1 MFNEFDDVFNLKI
14 LYAVIG
20 CLVVA
25 GIVLIL
31 SAGLSFYNEF
41 TKSSYVILGSVG
53 LYISNAFA
61 CEYTLMF
68 VNILSFWNGK
78 FASLH
83 YQVANEINR
92 LCTFVSSK
100 DLPNMKTFVIGFP

>member
-1 MFNEFDDVFNLKI
+1 MFKEFENVFNLKI

-53 LYISNAFA
+53 LYIANAFA
-61 CEYTLMF
+61 CEHQLMSI
-68 VNILSFWNGK
+68 NSFLI
-78 FASLH
+78 S
-83 YQVANEINR
+83 
-92 LCTFVSSK
+92 
-100 DLPNMKTFVIGFP
+100 

>member
-1 MFNEFDDVFNLKI
+1 VFKEFDNVFNLKI

-20 CLVVA
+20 CLVVG

-53 LYISNAFA
+53 LYIFNGVA
-61 CEYTLMF
+61 CKYVRMF
-68 VNILSFWNGK
+68 FNILHGIMF
-78 FASLH
+78 
-83 YQVANEINR
+83 
-92 LCTFVSSK
+92 
-100 DLPNMKTFVIGFP
+100 